1 MSAEDVIEP
10 VAARIESAVGA
21 ARVVFRY
28 GVPDGPLPDT
38 YLLVTGSVG
47 ETSSG
52 NLSGLADRRT
62 ASVDV
67 KSISRSPDRR
77 QAAREALW
85 GSRKVVMSL
94 TDFRPPWAVR
104 RGSRTTWRPDAP
116 TADDSLPD
124 DVVMQAVARYTLA
137 YQP

>member
-1 MSAEDVIEP
+1 MCIRD
-10 VAARIESAVGA
+10 R
-21 ARVVFRY
+21 
-28 GVPDGPLPDT
+28 PDT

-85 GSRKVVMSL
+85 GSRKVVDAL
-94 TDFRPPWAVR
+94 TDFRPAVGR
-104 RGSRTTWRPDAP
+104 ATWFMDHLASYAP

-124 DVVMQAVARYTLA
+124 DVVMQAVERYTLA

>member
-28 GVPDGPLPDT
+28 GVPDGKPLPDT

-67 KSISRSPDRR
+67 QSISHSPDRPP
-77 QAAREALW
+77 AARAALC
-85 GSRKVVMSL
+85 
-94 TDFRPPWAVR
+94 
-104 RGSRTTWRPDAP
+104 GSRTVVDALTDYRPAAGP
-116 TADDSLPD
+116 AN
-124 DVVMQAVARYTLA
+124 
-137 YQP
+137 

>member
-85 GSRKVVMSL
+85 GSRKVVDAL
-94 TDFRPPWAVR
+94 TDFRPAVGR
-104 RGSRTTWRPDAP
+104 ATWFMDHLASYAP
-116 TADDSLPD
+116 TPDDSLPD
-124 DVVMQAVARYTLA
+124 DVVMQAVERYTLA